1 MQDILQ
7 ALYDEA
13 NKIYHNYLWNG
24 HNTDAEEKRLAELR
38 RQYIL
43 ESGGVQMPD
52 LEYKSFN

>member
-13 NKIYHNYLWNG
+13 NKIYYNYLWNG
-24 HNTDAEEKRLAELR
+24 HNTDDEEARLAELR

-52 LEYKSFN
+52 LEYKSFQ